1 VIMAPAKTLPE
12 LVEHGTMR
20 TVIERR
26 PITIRMSN
34 VDQNVYLPGR
44 DRCDNWVY
52 LLSPRK
58 LDALTAAKRTDVAEQ
73 PSEGK
78 APHVDGASID
88 GCTPTTPRATT
99 KREPMLHA
107 ARVLA
112 ARDDVALDDL
122 IRAIVPFMSRKKGL
136 LLCMLIRSMLR
147 GDLKLSRAQFE
158 QHVAGV
164 LGESTALL
172 QEFSAAVTTARARAK
187 AFRRSTRRHGV
198 DSKLTHR
205 LEIAKRRLAGR
216 VRWPA
221 MA

>member
-34 VDQNVYLPGR
+34 VEQNVYLPGR
-44 DRCDNWVY
+44 DRCDNW
-52 LLSPRK
+52 LSPRK
-58 LDALTAAKRTDVAEQ
+58 LDALTAAKRPDVAEQ

-78 APHVDGASID
+78 APHMDGASID
-88 GCTPTTPRATT
+88 GCAPTTPRATT

-147 GDLKLSRAQFE
+147 GDLQLSRAQFE

-198 DSKLTHR
+198 DTKLTHR
-205 LEIAKRRLAGR
+205 VEIAKGRLAGR
-216 VRWPA
+216 LRRPA
-221 MA
+221 KA